1 MVGNTRDKLPLH
13 GVKVVDF
20 GQYIAGPAVAMILG
34 DLGATVVHIDPP
46 GGPLWQSPANA
57 TLNRNKLIVTIDLK
71 SPEGLEQALA
81 LIAEADIVIE
91 NFRPGKLEALKIDF
105 AVLRQ
110 ERPELITLSIPGFA
124 SNDEERRELRA
135 YESIIAA
142 SSGVFTD
149 MGLNR
154 VLMGVNPS
162 FSPLPLASAYG
173 AMLAASA
180 AVLALQSRER
190 TGLGMMECK
199 NALVEAGGDIEKAID
214 DLRKSGQAKAAKKA
228 GRTAAEG
235 AVGVAVSADGKTAI
249 MVEINSETD
258 FVARDENFLGFVAKV
273 ANAVLAAGETDAA
286 RIAELPTAEGP
297 SVEVTRQAL
306 VQKIGENIQVRRAE
320 LLTAEGAIGA
330 YVHGGK
336 IGVLVALKGG
346 SEALGKDVA
355 MHVAAT
361 NPMVVSGD
369 QVPADVLE
377 KEKEIIR
384 AQPDMA
390 GKPAEIVEKMLG
402 GRISKFLKEVSLND
416 QPFVKN
422 PDTTVGK
429 LVKDAGAEVTG
440 FIRLVVGEGIEK
452 EETDFAAEVMAQV
465 NKG

>member
-1 MVGNTRDKLPLH
+1 M
-13 GVKVVDF
+13 
-20 GQYIAGPAVAMILG
+20 
-34 DLGATVVHIDPP
+34 
-46 GGPLWQSPANA
+46 
-57 TLNRNKLIVTIDLK
+57 
-71 SPEGLEQALA
+71 
-81 LIAEADIVIE
+81 
-91 NFRPGKLEALKIDF
+91 
-105 AVLRQ
+105 
-110 ERPELITLSIPGFA
+110 
-124 SNDEERRELRA
+124 
-135 YESIIAA
+135 
-142 SSGVFTD
+142 
-149 MGLNR
+149 
-154 VLMGVNPS
+154 
-162 FSPLPLASAYG
+162 
-173 AMLAASA
+173 A
-180 AVLALQSRER
+180 AVTAAMVKELRER

-199 NALVEAGGDIEKAID
+199 NALVEAGADIEKAID

-235 AVGVAVSADGKTAI
+235 AVGVAISADGKTAI

-286 RIAELPTAEGP
+286 KIAELPTAEGKT
-297 SVEVTRQAL
+297 VEVTRQEL

-346 SEALGKDVA
+346 NDVLGKDVA
-355 MHVAAT
+355 MHVAASS
-361 NPMVVSGD
+361 PMVVSGD
-369 QVPADVLE
+369 QVPVEVLE

-390 GKPAEIVEKMLG
+390 GKPEEIVEKMLG
-402 GRISKFLKEVSLND
+402 GRISKFLKEVSLLD

>member
-1 MVGNTRDKLPLH
+1 M
-13 GVKVVDF
+13 
-20 GQYIAGPAVAMILG
+20 
-34 DLGATVVHIDPP
+34 
-46 GGPLWQSPANA
+46 
-57 TLNRNKLIVTIDLK
+57 
-71 SPEGLEQALA
+71 
-81 LIAEADIVIE
+81 
-91 NFRPGKLEALKIDF
+91 
-105 AVLRQ
+105 
-110 ERPELITLSIPGFA
+110 
-124 SNDEERRELRA
+124 
-135 YESIIAA
+135 
-142 SSGVFTD
+142 
-149 MGLNR
+149 
-154 VLMGVNPS
+154 
-162 FSPLPLASAYG
+162 
-173 AMLAASA
+173 A
-180 AVLALQSRER
+180 AVTAAMVKELRER

-199 NALVEAGGDIEKAID
+199 NALVEAGADIEKAID

-286 RIAELPTAEGP
+286 KIAELPTAEGP
-297 SVEVTRQAL
+297 TVEVTRQAL
-306 VQKIGENIQVRRAE
+306 VQKIGENIQVRRAAM
-320 LLTAEGAIGA
+320 LQAETAIGA

-361 NPMVVSGD
+361 SPMVVSGD
-369 QVPADVLE
+369 QVPAEVLE

-402 GRISKFLKEVSLND
+402 GRISKFLKEVSLLD

-429 LVKDAGAEVTG
+429 LVKDAGAEVAG

-465 NKG
+465 NKS